1 MMILESR
8 NTLLTKAESKPLRF
22 HWRLPYAGESSGI
35 ARADQLT
42 AAKIG
47 LPDPNMQTYFCQKAE
62 EAGIDSLLL
71 DFGFAKPDPMLLAA
85 RLGQETQKIKF
96 IIAYRSG
103 LFAPTMFVQ
112 QVNTLSALINGRLL
126 LNIVAGY
133 SPEEQRAYGDF
144 LSHDERYERTDEF
157 LAICRSFWSQNSDVN
172 FKGKYYNIEKGML
185 KTPFVSDERACPE
198 IMIGGGSEQARNLA
212 MRQGTCWVQ
221 LAEAP
226 EKMKAAISATS
237 QQGIEVGLRLWV
249 IARPTREEAMRAAH
263 AIVEDE
269 DISARRQQSEKDFM
283 AKTDSVSFKA
293 AYEREGAEWLTPNL
307 WTGAVHVHGPTA
319 ISLVGSA
326 EEVAES
332 FMEYKAMGV
341 SQFILA
347 GWPKLDEMVY
357 FGQSVLPLIRKKEY
371 ELASSAVLAGKA

>member
-1 MMILESR
+1 MIAVDNGSAV
-8 NTLLTKAESKPLRF
+8 LTRDQNKPLRF

-42 AAKIG
+42 AANIG
-47 LPDPNMQTYFCQKAE
+47 LPDPRTQIYFCKKAE

-85 RLGQETQKIKF
+85 RLGLETQKIKF
-96 IIAYRSG
+96 IVAYRSG

-157 LAICRSFWSQNSDVN
+157 LAICRAFWKQNGDVN
-172 FKGKYYNIEKGML
+172 FTGKYYCIDKGML
-185 KTPFVSDERACPE
+185 KTPFVSDERTSPE
-198 IMIGGGSEQARNLA
+198 IMIGGGSEQARTLA
-212 MRQGTCWVQ
+212 LRQGTCWVQ
-221 LAEAP
+221 LADAP
-226 EKMKAAISATS
+226 EKMREAIFAVR

-249 IARPTREEAMRAAH
+249 IARPTREEALRAAH
-263 AIVEDE
+263 AIVKDGNGNG
-269 DISARRQQSEKDFM
+269 RRQQSEKDFM

-293 AYEREGAEWLTPNL
+293 AYEREDAGWLTPNL

-319 ISLVGSA
+319 ISLIGSA
-326 EEVAES
+326 EEVAENL
-332 FMEYKAMGV
+332 MEYKAMGV

-357 FGQSVLPLIRKKEY
+357 FGRAVLPLIRKKEY
-371 ELASSAVLAGKA
+371 DRVKHTLASKA